1 MSGFEIE
8 RRVSD
13 KNHKLYVSLTGGAI
27 KSAIE
32 TLLDQAWE
40 AAGGRGER
48 PTGRGVLFSNHRGAS
63 ISFEARE
70 VDQVGNVPEA
80 DDADAKLAR
89 AWAVAIAEGRGKLA
103 DLAAWPHIQK
113 MVATMLKP
121 AKPSAPP
128 MPAAPPAPPAPPAP
142 VAKAGRL
149 GAAHGVTI
157 TRKGRAAA

>member
-8 RRVSD
+8 RRASE
-13 KNHKLYVSLTGGAI
+13 KNGKVYVTVAGAPI
-27 KSAIE
+27 ADVIAK
-32 TLLDQAWE
+32 LLDAAWKE
-40 AAGGRGER
+40 AGGRGER
-48 PTGRGVLFSNHRGAS
+48 PTGRGVLWSNHRGAS
-63 ISFEARE
+63 ISFEAKE

-80 DDADAKLAR
+80 DDGDVTIAK
-89 AWAVAIAEGRGKLA
+89 AWAAAIAEGRGKLA